1 MRVGMLSNLATETG
15 SFLLVGSSGFD
26 KFNPEQRQT
35 MRLSNSAFLFS
46 PLGETLGR
54 YDKILLLPF
63 DEYLPLRRYV
73 KWPSWLVS
81 DMIDSLPGKDKT
93 IFDMGKAKFAVL
105 ICWENMFPELF
116 REMASKGVQFMV
128 SMTNEGFTRNPAGHY
143 QMLAVNVF
151 RAIENRVAIAR
162 TASTGVSCI
171 IEPNGRIVD
180 RVKDLT
186 GRDVDVEGYLV
197 GQIPLTSERSFYNR
211 YGDWFIYIIS
221 LVVIGIIAWHEIVRR
236 YFLK

>member
-1 MRVGMLSNLATETG
+1 
-15 SFLLVGSSGFD
+15 
-26 KFNPEQRQT
+26 
-35 MRLSNSAFLFS
+35 
-46 PLGETLGR
+46 
-54 YDKILLLPF
+54 
-63 DEYLPLRRYV
+63 
-73 KWPSWLVS
+73 
-81 DMIDSLPGKDKT
+81 
-93 IFDMGKAKFAVL
+93 
-105 ICWENMFPELF
+105 
-116 REMASKGVQFMV
+116 
-128 SMTNEGFTRNPAGHY
+128 
-143 QMLAVNVF
+143 MLAVNVF

-162 TASTGVSCI
+162 TASTGVTCI